1 MDTLHIGKEKRLVPE
16 LRFKGFDNKWLIM
29 TLGDLFSFKNGLNAG
44 KEKYGRGTKFINVL
58 DIINNDF
65 ITHDNIIGSVE
76 VSAKELEKNEVVYGD
91 ILFQRSS
98 ETREEVGQ
106 ANVYLDKSRSCVFG
120 GFVIRGHKKQ
130 EYDPLFMNYLL
141 KTQQARKEIT
151 TKSGGSTRY
160 NVGQD
165 TLREVII
172 YTTSLPE
179 QKKIATFLSAIDK
192 KTQQLTRK
200 KALLEQY
207 KKGLMQ
213 QLFSRALRF
222 RPAQQNDGDE
232 EGKDYPDWEEKR
244 LGEVLTIGSGKDYK
258 HLGKGNIPVF
268 GTGGYMLS
276 VDKMLHDGET
286 VFIGRKGTINK
297 PFYFK
302 GPFWTVD
309 TLFYTHKFK
318 SVIPGFIYVIF
329 QQINWKLYNEASGVP
344 SLSKSTIE
352 NIKSRFPCIEEQT
365 KITRIFSTI
374 DTKIK
379 TITTQINKT
388 QTFKKGLL
396 QQMFV

>member
-1 MDTLHIGKEKRLVPE
+1 MNMDTLDIGKEKRLVPV
-16 LRFKGFDNKWLIM
+16 LRFKEFDGEWKKNKLANIGKVSMCKRIM
-29 TLGDLFSFKNGLNAG
+29 KDQTSPTGDIPFYKIGTFGKQADAFINKELYEEFKNKYSYPKKGDVLIAASGATYG
-44 KEKYGRGTKFINVL
+44 KTVVFDGNPAFFQDSNIVWIDNDETKINNTFLSIIYLIVKWAIQTSTIPRL
-58 DIINNDF
+58 YNDIIRNTSIF
-65 ITHDNIIGSVE
+65 S
-76 VSAKELEKNEVVYGD
+76 
-91 ILFQRSS
+91 
-98 ETREEVGQ
+98 
-106 ANVYLDKSRSCVFG
+106 
-120 GFVIRGHKKQ
+120 
-130 EYDPLFMNYLL
+130 P
-141 KTQQARKEIT
+141 
-151 TKSGGSTRY
+151 
-160 NVGQD
+160 
-165 TLREVII
+165 
-172 YTTSLPE
+172 SLPE
-179 QKKIATFLSAIDK
+179 QQKIATFLSTIDK
-192 KTQQLTRK
+192 KIQQLTRK

-207 KKGLMQ
+207 KKGVMQ
-213 QLFSRALRF
+213 QLFSGALRF
-222 RPAQQNDGDE
+222 QDE

-258 HLGKGNIPVF
+258 HLGKGSIPVF

-352 NIKSRFPCIEEQT
+352 SIKSRFPCIEEQT

-374 DTKIK
+374 DTKIE
-379 TITTQINKT
+379 TITTQITKT

-396 QQMFV
+396 QQLFV